1 MTADRIDWTFE
12 APRVRGRLVGADD
25 ADLYL
30 GLYAD
35 ASVMRHIADA
45 MSPEAAMAVFANALK
60 HNANPAAR
68 ARYWYVSHRR
78 TGEALG
84 LAALVRD
91 AAVPTRGELGLMLLP
106 QAQRTGVGVQSLE
119 QVIDGALSQRWR
131 LEIDEVVG
139 RHTADNPGAGRLMS
153 HLGFAPFQI
162 APADADAGT
171 AGSVAWRMTAVAW
184 HGRLASRG
192 STPHHR

>member
-1 MTADRIDWTFE
+1 MTADRIDWSFE
-12 APRVRGRLVGADD
+12 APRVRGRLVGEDD

-35 ASVMRHIADA
+35 ASVMRHIAA
-45 MSPEAAMAVFANALK
+45 PMSADAAMAVFANALK

-68 ARYWYVSHRR
+68 ARYWHVSHRR
-78 TGEALG
+78 TGQTLG

-131 LEIDEVVG
+131 LGIDEVVG

-153 HLGFAPFQI
+153 HLGFDPFRI
-162 APADADAGT
+162 APADAGT

-184 HGRLASRG
+184 HERLASRG